1 MIKEQQL
8 KYEFN
13 SEEILNQ
20 ISKDGKYIEQ
30 NNLIQ
35 INYFGD
41 KQDLNNKEN
50 TENQDKDKNNYL
62 VGKYKDIYIG
72 CLSINNPESRE
83 KFGLN
88 KYINDLFYIG
98 QWNNNKKEGI
108 GFFKIKQ
115 NILYLGQFSNN
126 QLNGFGMLLY
136 KDKGYFYFGTFIEG
150 QMDKGIYYDNEKSLF
165 YNGKFKDGKKNDN
178 LCTYFDVSNK
188 NIFIGEVKDDIFI
201 RGYLSLCEIIEE
213 KIDNNRITT
222 KFSCDKAIYFDKT
235 EPDKP
240 RYEYLNSFDVDF
252 AMNLQSIFIDIF
264 EVDFNLKDIHY
275 NYVAFFENLENVI
288 YNDSYTEYLD
298 MYNPL
303 ENTNV
308 EKSFLRNYEIYYK
321 RFIQSQ
327 EKLKIE
333 EYKDM
338 INGEP
343 KMNNNIE
350 IETN

>member
-1 MIKEQQL
+1 MIKDQQL
-8 KYEFN
+8 KYESN

-30 NNLIQ
+30 NDLIQ

-88 KYINDLFYIG
+88 KYNKDLFYIG

-150 QMDKGIYYDNEKSLF
+150 QMDKGIYYDNENSLF

-201 RGYLSLCEIIEE
+201 KGYLSLCEIIEE
-213 KIDNNRITT
+213 KKDNQILTN
-222 KFSCDKAIYFDKT
+222 FSCDKVIYFDKT
-235 EPDKP
+235 DVNNQ
-240 RYEYLNSFDVDF
+240 RYEHHYFFENDF
-252 AMNLQSIFIDIF
+252 ADNLQNAFMEIF
-264 EVDFNLKDIHY
+264 EVDLNIRDIHD
-275 NYVAFFENLENVI
+275 NYVAFFENLENII
-288 YNDSYTEYLD
+288 YNDSYTDYIER
-298 MYNPL
+298 YNPQDNLNL
-303 ENTNV
+303 EN
-308 EKSFLRNYEIYYK
+308 SFIKNYNIYYN

-327 EKLKIE
+327 EKLNLAKYEDII
-333 EYKDM
+333 K
-338 INGEP
+338 GEP
-343 KMNNNIE
+343 KIDKSLKME
-350 IETN
+350 FK

>member
-30 NNLIQ
+30 NDIIQ

-41 KQDLNNKEN
+41 KKDLNNKEN
-50 TENQDKDKNNYL
+50 TENQNKDKNNYL

-108 GFFKIKQ
+108 GFLKIKKD
-115 NILYLGQFSNN
+115 ILYLGQFSNN

-136 KDKGYFYFGTFIEG
+136 RDKGYFYFGTFVEG

-165 YNGKFKDGKKNDN
+165 YNGKFKNGKKNDN

-188 NIFIGEVKDDIFI
+188 NIFIGEVQDDKFI
-201 RGYLSLCEIIEE
+201 KGYLSLCEIIEE
-213 KIDNNRITT
+213 KKDNQILTN
-222 KFSCDKAIYFDKT
+222 FSCDKVIYFDKT
-235 EPDKP
+235 DINNPK
-240 RYEYLNSFDVDF
+240 YEHHYFFDYDF
-252 AMNLQSIFIDIF
+252 ADNLQNIFMEIF
-264 EVDFNLKDIHY
+264 EVDLNLRDIHD
-275 NYVAFFENLENVI
+275 NYVAFFENLENII
-288 YNDSYTEYLD
+288 YNDSYTDYIER
-298 MYNPL
+298 YNPQDNLNL
-303 ENTNV
+303 EN
-308 EKSFLRNYEIYYK
+308 SFIKNYNIYYN

-327 EKLKIE
+327 EKLHLEKYEDII
-333 EYKDM
+333 K
-338 INGEP
+338 GEP
-343 KMNNNIE
+343 KIDKNLKME
-350 IETN
+350 LK

>member
-20 ISKDGKYIEQ
+20 ISKDGKYIEK
-30 NNLIQ
+30 NDIIQ

-41 KQDLNNKEN
+41 KKDLNNKEN
-50 TENQDKDKNNYL
+50 TENQNKDKNNYL

-108 GFFKIKQ
+108 GFLKIKE

-136 KDKGYFYFGTFIEG
+136 RDKGYFYFGTFVEG
-150 QMDKGIYYDNEKSLF
+150 QMDKGIFYDNEKSLF
-165 YNGKFKDGKKNDN
+165 YNGKFKNGKKNDN
-178 LCTYFDVSNK
+178 LCTYFDISNK
-188 NIFIGEVKDDIFI
+188 NIFIGEVQDDKFI
-201 RGYLSLCEIIEE
+201 KGYLSLCEIIEE
-213 KIDNNRITT
+213 KKDNQILTN
-222 KFSCDKAIYFDKT
+222 FSCDKVIYFDKT
-235 EPDKP
+235 DINNPK
-240 RYEYLNSFDVDF
+240 YEHQYFFDYNF
-252 AMNLQSIFIDIF
+252 ADNLQNIFMEIF
-264 EVDFNLKDIHY
+264 EVDLNLKDIHD
-275 NYVAFFENLENVI
+275 NYVAFFENLENII
-288 YNDSYTEYLD
+288 YNDSYTDYIER
-298 MYNPL
+298 YNPQDNLNL
-303 ENTNV
+303 EN
-308 EKSFLRNYEIYYK
+308 SFIKNYNIYYN

-327 EKLKIE
+327 EKLHLEKYEDII
-333 EYKDM
+333 K
-338 INGEP
+338 GEP
-343 KMNNNIE
+343 KIDKNLKME
-350 IETN
+350 LK